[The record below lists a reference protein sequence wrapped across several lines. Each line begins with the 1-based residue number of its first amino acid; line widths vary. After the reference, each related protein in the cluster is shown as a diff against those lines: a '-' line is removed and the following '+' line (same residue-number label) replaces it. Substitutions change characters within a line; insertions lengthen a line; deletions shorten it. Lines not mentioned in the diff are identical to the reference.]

1 MRAIAGVYAQR
12 EHPLCG
18 AAKIRWVP
26 SPAQPNGGRS
36 DPRESDDERI
46 NRNLTELLGEL
57 RVAIPGVQVLFAF
70 LLTVP
75 FSQRFARVGPFER
88 YVYLVTL
95 LLTAIASAL
104 LIAPS
109 AYHRIEFRLGD
120 RPHIV
125 IVAHRLTLAGF
136 AFLALAMTGAV
147 LLITRY
153 LFSVTTTIVVV
164 SLVFLMFATL
174 WCLLPLGR
182 RRAVQRSS
190 TRSEPPPP
198 ERSIR

>member
-1 MRAIAGVYAQR
+1 MSNV
-12 EHPLCG
+12 
-18 AAKIRWVP
+18 
-26 SPAQPNGGRS
+26 
-36 DPRESDDERI
+36 DESEAERI

-75 FSQRFARVGPFER
+75 FSQRFASVGPFER
-88 YVYLVTL
+88 DVYLVTL

-125 IVAHRLTLAGF
+125 VVAHRLTLAGF

-164 SLVFLMFATL
+164 SLVFAMFATL

-182 RRAVQRSS
+182 RRAVRRSS
-190 TRSEPPPP
+190 RASTPSPGEPGASP
-198 ERSIR
+198 R

>member
-1 MRAIAGVYAQR
+1 VSGPEERHVEGTSQAGETDAQ
-12 EHPLCG
+12 
-18 AAKIRWVP
+18 
-26 SPAQPNGGRS
+26 
-36 DPRESDDERI
+36 RI

-75 FSQRFARVGPFER
+75 FTQRFAGVGPFER
-88 YVYLVTL
+88 DVYLVTL
-95 LLTAIASAL
+95 LLTAVASAL

-125 IVAHRLTLAGF
+125 VVAHRLTLAGF

-153 LFSVTTTIVVV
+153 LFSVTTTLIVV
-164 SLVFLMFATL
+164 SLVFVMFATL
-174 WCLLPLGR
+174 WGLLPLGR
-182 RRAVQRSS
+182 RRAVRRSS
-190 TRSEPPPP
+190 SRGDPAGL
-198 ERSIR
+198 

>member
-1 MRAIAGVYAQR
+1 M
-12 EHPLCG
+12 
-18 AAKIRWVP
+18 
-26 SPAQPNGGRS
+26 S
-36 DPRESDDERI
+36 DARESDDERI
-46 NRNLTELLGEL
+46 NRNLNELLGEL

-88 YVYLVTL
+88 DVYLATL
-95 LLTAIASAL
+95 LLTATASAL

-109 AYHRIEFRLGD
+109 AYHRIEFRIGD

-125 IVAHRLTLAGF
+125 AVAHRLTLAGF

-153 LFSVTTTIVVV
+153 LFSVTTTIIVV
-164 SLVFLMFATL
+164 SLVFAMFATL
-174 WCLLPLGR
+174 WRLLPLGR
-182 RRAVQRSS
+182 RRAVPRRSA
-190 TRSEPPPP
+190 R
-198 ERSIR
+198 

>member
-1 MRAIAGVYAQR
+1 MSAPDEQVG
-12 EHPLCG
+12 G
-18 AAKIRWVP
+18 T
-26 SPAQPNGGRS
+26 QPGET
-36 DPRESDDERI
+36 DQERI
-46 NRNLTELLGEL
+46 NRNLNELLGEL

-75 FSQRFARVGPFER
+75 FSQRFRGVGPFER
-88 YVYLVTL
+88 TVYLVTL
-95 LLTAIASAL
+95 LLTATASAL

-109 AYHRIEFRLGD
+109 AYHRIEFRLRD

-125 IVAHRLTLAGF
+125 EVAHRLTLAGF

-153 LFSVTTTIVVV
+153 LFPVTTTIVVV

-182 RRAVQRSS
+182 RRAVLRDASRRQAAGL
-190 TRSEPPPP
+190 
-198 ERSIR
+198 

>member
-1 MRAIAGVYAQR
+1 MSGPHDS
-12 EHPLCG
+12 EDE
-18 AAKIRWVP
+18 
-26 SPAQPNGGRS
+26 GRG
-36 DPRESDDERI
+36 PHESDAERI
-46 NRNLTELLGEL
+46 NRNLNELLGEL

-75 FSQRFARVGPFER
+75 FSQRFARVGSFER
-88 YVYLVTL
+88 DVYLVTL

-120 RPHIV
+120 RPHVV

-164 SLVFLMFATL
+164 SLVFAMFATL
-174 WCLLPLGR
+174 WCLLPLAR
-182 RRAVQRSS
+182 RRAVLRSS
-190 TRSEPPPP
+190 SR
-198 ERSIR
+198 

>member
-1 MRAIAGVYAQR
+1 MS
-12 EHPLCG
+12 
-18 AAKIRWVP
+18 VP
-26 SPAQPNGGRS
+26 ASDEPNGGAS
-36 DPRESDDERI
+36 DPLESDAERI

-88 YVYLVTL
+88 DVYLITL
-95 LLTAIASAL
+95 LLTATASAL

-125 IVAHRLTLAGF
+125 MVAHRLTLAGF

-153 LFSVTTTIVVV
+153 LFSVTTTIIVV
-164 SLVFLMFATL
+164 SLVFVMFATL

-182 RRAVQRSS
+182 RRAVRRSS
-190 TRSEPPPP
+190 SR
-198 ERSIR
+198 

>member
-1 MRAIAGVYAQR
+1 MSGPHDS
-12 EHPLCG
+12 EHEGPD
-18 AAKIRWVP
+18 P
-26 SPAQPNGGRS
+26 S
-36 DPRESDDERI
+36 ESDAERI
-46 NRNLTELLGEL
+46 NRNLNELLGEL

-75 FSQRFARVGPFER
+75 FSQRFARVGSFER
-88 YVYLVTL
+88 DVYLVTL

-109 AYHRIEFRLGD
+109 AYHRIEFRVGD

-125 IVAHRLTLAGF
+125 TVAQRLTLAGF

-164 SLVFLMFATL
+164 SLVFAMFATL
-174 WCLLPLGR
+174 WGLLPLGR
-182 RRAVQRSS
+182 RRAVRRSS
-190 TRSEPPPP
+190 SR
-198 ERSIR
+198 

>member
-1 MRAIAGVYAQR
+1 MSAQD
-12 EHPLCG
+12 ETQVE
-18 AAKIRWVP
+18 RWFD
-26 SPAQPNGGRS
+26 SNETEA
-36 DPRESDDERI
+36 ERI

-75 FSQRFARVGPFER
+75 FTQRFARVGPFER
-88 YVYLVTL
+88 NVYLVTL

-125 IVAHRLTLAGF
+125 AVAHRLTLAGF

-147 LLITRY
+147 LLITRF
-153 LFSVTTTIVVV
+153 LFSETTTIIVV
-164 SLVFLMFATL
+164 SLVFTMFATL
-174 WCLLPLGR
+174 WYLLPLGR
-182 RRAVQRSS
+182 RRRVRRS
-190 TRSEPPPP
+190 PP
-198 ERSIR
+198 R

>member
-1 MRAIAGVYAQR
+1 VS
-12 EHPLCG
+12 
-18 AAKIRWVP
+18 
-26 SPAQPNGGRS
+26 SPDETQGEAWWNGH
-36 DPRESDDERI
+36 ESEAERI

-75 FSQRFARVGPFER
+75 FTQRFGGVGPFER
-88 YVYLVTL
+88 DAYLVTL
-95 LLTAIASAL
+95 LLTATASAL

-125 IVAHRLTLAGF
+125 VVAHRLTLAGF
-136 AFLALAMTGAV
+136 GFLALAMTGAV

-153 LFSVTTTIVVV
+153 LFSVTTTIIVV
-164 SLVFLMFATL
+164 SLVFVMFATL
-174 WCLLPLGR
+174 WWLLPLGR
-182 RRAVQRSS
+182 RRTVRRSAS
-190 TRSEPPPP
+190 G
-198 ERSIR
+198 

>member
-1 MRAIAGVYAQR
+1 VSASD
-12 EHPLCG
+12 ET
-18 AAKIRWVP
+18 P
-26 SPAQPNGGRS
+26 SGGGSQPG
-36 DPRESDDERI
+36 ESDEERI
-46 NRNLTELLGEL
+46 NRNLNELLGEL

-75 FSQRFARVGPFER
+75 FSQRFANVGPFER
-88 YVYLVTL
+88 DVYLVTL

-109 AYHRIEFRLGD
+109 AYHRIEFRVGD

-125 IVAHRLTLAGF
+125 EVANRLTLAGF
-136 AFLALAMTGAV
+136 VFLALAMTGAV

-153 LFSVTTTIVVV
+153 LFSVTTTIIVVA
-164 SLVFLMFATL
+164 LVFTMFATL

-182 RRAVQRSS
+182 RRALRRGSS
-190 TRSEPPPP
+190 S
-198 ERSIR
+198 

>member
-1 MRAIAGVYAQR
+1 MMSAPDEQLG
-12 EHPLCG
+12 G
-18 AAKIRWVP
+18 T
-26 SPAQPNGGRS
+26 SQPG
-36 DPRESDDERI
+36 ESDEERI

-75 FSQRFARVGPFER
+75 FSQRFASVGPFER
-88 YVYLVTL
+88 NVYLITL

-125 IVAHRLTLAGF
+125 VVAHRLTLAGF

-164 SLVFLMFATL
+164 SLVFLMFASL
-174 WCLLPLGR
+174 WGLLPLGR
-182 RRAVQRSS
+182 RRAVLRRSS
-190 TRSEPPPP
+190 REGSPSE
-198 ERSIR
+198 RRIG